1 MSDIPRLDASSESG
15 RPLFLQSFHP
25 DSAFRLTGVEAH
37 NYRRRMTE
45 NKKKKTRRPS
55 TNVTCSGQP
64 SEPAARSA
72 LDPASVQ
79 ALFGDD
85 ATPLLRSLG
94 LVKPN
99 GAATADAH
107 RKLKQIHHLMRLLEP
122 ALQDAFDR
130 HEYPVLVDFGAGKSA
145 LSLVLASA
153 WPHRLG
159 RGELIVVEQRL
170 DLMQKA
176 DAAAKASGMFCMQP
190 VPSTILN
197 AALPDRIHF
206 AFALH
211 ACDTATDHAIVRAI
225 RGHADHI
232 AVVPCCQAELYRQL
246 DSVKSDGGL
255 TNLWHRPW
263 HRREFGAHLTN
274 VIRMLTLQSLGY
286 QVTVTELAGWEH
298 SVKNELIIARKVARF
313 HRGAR
318 AELDALLQS
327 IPVRPWLVETLFDS
341 EQVFQMDDEGSAVE
355 PPDGD

>member
-1 MSDIPRLDASSESG
+1 M
-15 RPLFLQSFHP
+15 H
-25 DSAFRLTGVEAH
+25 
-37 NYRRRMTE
+37 
-45 NKKKKTRRPS
+45 
-55 TNVTCSGQP
+55 
-64 SEPAARSA
+64 
-72 LDPASVQ
+72 

-122 ALQDAFDR
+122 ALSDVFDR
-130 HEYPVLVDFGAGKSA
+130 HEYPTLVDFGAGKSA

-153 WPHRLG
+153 WPHRTG

-176 DAAAKASGMFCMQP
+176 DAAAKASGMFCLQP
-190 VPSTILN
+190 VPATILN
-197 AALPDRIHF
+197 AELPDRIHF

-211 ACDTATDHAIVRAI
+211 ACDTATDHAIVRAV
-225 RGHADHI
+225 RAHADHI

-246 DSVKSDGGL
+246 EGVKAEGGL

-274 VIRMLTLQSLGY
+274 VIRMLALQSLGY

-318 AELDALLQS
+318 AELSALLQS
-327 IPVRPWLVETLFDS
+327 VPVQPWLVEQLFGTATDA
-341 EQVFQMDDEGSAVE
+341 EPDENVDTES
-355 PPDGD
+355 